1 MDLSIVIPLLNEAA
15 SLPELMDWIDRV
27 MHQNKYSY
35 EVIMIDDGS
44 TDNSWEVIQNLKEK
58 YTTLRG
64 IRFRRNFGKSAALHV
79 GFQAVR
85 GQIAITM
92 DADLQDSPEEIPG
105 FVQMIRENDFDLV
118 SGWKKKRYDPVFT
131 KNIPSK
137 FYNWTARRM
146 SGIELHD
153 FNCGIKAYKQRVVKS
168 IEIYG
173 DMHRF
178 IPVLA
183 KWAGFKKIGEKVV
196 LHQERKYGNT
206 KFGLE
211 RFIRGPLDLLS
222 VMFISK
228 YGKRPMHLFGTLGAL
243 TFLIGFA
250 LAAFLGVKKLLAVKS
265 HILAP
270 LVTKSPFFY
279 IGLTCMVLGTLLF
292 IAGFLGELITRNATD
307 RNRYLIEE
315 EF

>member
-1 MDLSIVIPLLNEAA
+1 M
-15 SLPELMDWIDRV
+15 
-27 MHQNKYSY
+27 
-35 EVIMIDDGS
+35 
-44 TDNSWEVIQNLKEK
+44 
-58 YTTLRG
+58 
-64 IRFRRNFGKSAALHV
+64 
-79 GFQAVR
+79 
-85 GQIAITM
+85 
-92 DADLQDSPEEIPG
+92 
-105 FVQMIRENDFDLV
+105 
-118 SGWKKKRYDPVFT
+118 
-131 KNIPSK
+131 
-137 FYNWTARRM
+137 
-146 SGIELHD
+146 
-153 FNCGIKAYKQRVVKS
+153 
-168 IEIYG
+168 
-173 DMHRF
+173 
-178 IPVLA
+178 LA

-279 IGLTCMVLGTLLF
+279 IGLTCMVLGTLLV
-292 IAGFLGELITRNATD
+292 
-307 RNRYLIEE
+307 
-315 EF
+315 